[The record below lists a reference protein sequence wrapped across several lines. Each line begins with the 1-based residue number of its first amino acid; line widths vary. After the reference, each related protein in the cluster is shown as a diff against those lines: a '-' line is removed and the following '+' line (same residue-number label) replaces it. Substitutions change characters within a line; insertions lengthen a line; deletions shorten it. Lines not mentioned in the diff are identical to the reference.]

1 MDPTWVDEEGDDEW
15 EWEDNQREGGQPTG
29 GASPELSAE
38 EKELRALVGRRVG
51 TRLPGMGYCE
61 GVITS
66 FTDAGKAL
74 VAFDQPYP

>member
-1 MDPTWVDEEGDDEW
+1 MDATWVDEEGDDEW
-15 EWEDNQREGGQPTG
+15 EWEDNQREGAADRRQQ
-29 GASPELSAE
+29 GARQ

-51 TRLPGMGYCE
+51 TRLPGSGSCE

-74 VAFDQPYP
+74 VAFDEPHPQP